1 MAFLISIFKQSNL
14 NHNKRESSLAK
25 FKTKEALIMTK
36 DPITIKNRVKN
47 KVKHHLSTTIAVV
60 NLSYLVYYIL
70 LFKNK
75 LLQELWPTTLLWTI
89 TLIVILSLNIIL
101 HRVILKA
108 LAQENYSKMFLLSKG
123 FFSMV
128 VCISTFGI
136 VGCMQTFRN
145 VHEHTNA
152 VAALFIFLA
161 INLVFCVFIAIQRVY
176 IEKCISDLQ
185 REDSNNKEL

>member
-1 MAFLISIFKQSNL
+1 
-14 NHNKRESSLAK
+14 
-25 FKTKEALIMTK
+25 MTK
-36 DPITIKNRVKN
+36 DSITIKN

-60 NLSYLVYYIL
+60 SLPYLVYYIL

-89 TLIVILSLNIIL
+89 TLTVTFSLSILL
-101 HRVILKA
+101 RKATLKV
-108 LAQENYSKMFLLSKG
+108 LAKENYSKMFLLSKG
-123 FFSMV
+123 FFSIVVSIV

-136 VGCMQTFRN
+136 VGCMQIFRN

-161 INLVFCVFIAIQRVY
+161 INLVFCAFIAIQRVY

-185 REDSNNKEL
+185 REDNRKVY

>member
-1 MAFLISIFKQSNL
+1 
-14 NHNKRESSLAK
+14 
-25 FKTKEALIMTK
+25 MTK

-60 NLSYLVYYIL
+60 SLPYLVYYIL

-75 LLQELWPTTLLWTI
+75 LLQELWPTALLLTI
-89 TLIVILSLNIIL
+89 TLIITLSLSIL
-101 HRVILKA
+101 LRRVTLKV
-108 LAQENYSKMFLLSKG
+108 LAKENYSKMFLLSKG
-123 FFSMV
+123 FFSIV

-161 INLVFCVFIAIQRVY
+161 INLVFCAFIAIQRIY

>member
-1 MAFLISIFKQSNL
+1 MLF
-14 NHNKRESSLAK
+14 RSL
-25 FKTKEALIMTK
+25 LR
-36 DPITIKNRVKN
+36 RV
-47 KVKHHLSTTIAVV
+47 T
-60 NLSYLVYYIL
+60 
-70 LFKNK
+70 
-75 LLQELWPTTLLWTI
+75 
-89 TLIVILSLNIIL
+89 
-101 HRVILKA
+101 LKA

-161 INLVFCVFIAIQRVY
+161 INLIFCAFIAIQRVY

>member
-1 MAFLISIFKQSNL
+1 
-14 NHNKRESSLAK
+14 
-25 FKTKEALIMTK
+25 MTK
-36 DPITIKNRVKN
+36 DSITIKNKVKN
-47 KVKHHLSTTIAVV
+47 KIKQRLNTTIAVV
-60 NLSYLVYYIL
+60 SLPYLVYYIL

-75 LLQELWPTTLLWTI
+75 LLQELWPTTLLLTI
-89 TLIVILSLNIIL
+89 TLIITLSLSIL
-101 HRVILKA
+101 LRRVTLKA

-145 VHEHTNA
+145 VHEYTNA
-152 VAALFIFLA
+152 AAALFIFLA
-161 INLVFCVFIAIQRVY
+161 INLIFCAFIAIQRIY

-185 REDSNNKEL
+185 REDNRKVY

>member
-1 MAFLISIFKQSNL
+1 
-14 NHNKRESSLAK
+14 
-25 FKTKEALIMTK
+25 MTK

-47 KVKHHLSTTIAVV
+47 KVKHHLSTTIVV
-60 NLSYLVYYIL
+60 VSLPYLVYYIL

-89 TLIVILSLNIIL
+89 TLIVALSLSIIL
-101 HRVILKA
+101 RRVTLKA

-136 VGCMQTFRN
+136 VGCMQIFRN

-161 INLVFCVFIAIQRVY
+161 INLVFCAFIAIQRVY

-185 REDSNNKEL
+185 REDGNNKEL

>member
-1 MAFLISIFKQSNL
+1 
-14 NHNKRESSLAK
+14 
-25 FKTKEALIMTK
+25 MTK
-36 DPITIKNRVKN
+36 DSITIKNKVKN
-47 KVKHHLSTTIAVV
+47 HLSITIAVV
-60 NLSYLVYYIL
+60 SLPYLVYYIL

-89 TLIVILSLNIIL
+89 SLSILLRKATLKV
-101 HRVILKA
+101 
-108 LAQENYSKMFLLSKG
+108 LAKENYSKMFLLSKG
-123 FFSMV
+123 FFSIV

-161 INLVFCVFIAIQRVY
+161 INLVFCAFIAIQRVY

-185 REDSNNKEL
+185 REDNRKVY

>member
-1 MAFLISIFKQSNL
+1 
-14 NHNKRESSLAK
+14 
-25 FKTKEALIMTK
+25 MTK
-36 DPITIKNRVKN
+36 DSITIKNKVKN
-47 KVKHHLSTTIAVV
+47 HLSITIAVV
-60 NLSYLVYYIL
+60 SLPYLVYYIL

-89 TLIVILSLNIIL
+89 TLIMLSLSIL
-101 HRVILKA
+101 LRRATLKA

-123 FFSMV
+123 FFSIV

-152 VAALFIFLA
+152 IVALFIFLA
-161 INLVFCVFIAIQRVY
+161 INLVFCAFIAIQRVY

-185 REDSNNKEL
+185 REDCNDKEL

>member
-1 MAFLISIFKQSNL
+1 
-14 NHNKRESSLAK
+14 
-25 FKTKEALIMTK
+25 MTK
-36 DPITIKNRVKN
+36 DSITIKNKVKN
-47 KVKHHLSTTIAVV
+47 KIKQRLNTTIAVV
-60 NLSYLVYYIL
+60 SLPYLVYYIL

-75 LLQELWPTTLLWTI
+75 LLQELWPTPLLWTI
-89 TLIVILSLNIIL
+89 TLTVTFSLSILL
-101 HRVILKA
+101 RKATLKA
-108 LAQENYSKMFLLSKG
+108 LAKENYSKMFLLFNG
-123 FFSMV
+123 FFSIVVSIV

-161 INLVFCVFIAIQRVY
+161 INLVFCAFIAIQRVY

-185 REDSNNKEL
+185 REDNRKVY

>member
-1 MAFLISIFKQSNL
+1 
-14 NHNKRESSLAK
+14 
-25 FKTKEALIMTK
+25 MTK

-60 NLSYLVYYIL
+60 SLPYLVYYIL

-75 LLQELWPTTLLWTI
+75 LLQELWTI
-89 TLIVILSLNIIL
+89 TLIIILSLSIIL

-108 LAQENYSKMFLLSKG
+108 LTQENYSKMFLLSKG
-123 FFSMV
+123 FFSIV

-161 INLVFCVFIAIQRVY
+161 INLAFCAFIAIQRVY

>member
-1 MAFLISIFKQSNL
+1 
-14 NHNKRESSLAK
+14 
-25 FKTKEALIMTK
+25 MTK
-36 DPITIKNRVKN
+36 DSITIKNKVKN
-47 KVKHHLSTTIAVV
+47 KIKQRLSITIAVV
-60 NLSYLVYYIL
+60 SLPYLVYYIL

-89 TLIVILSLNIIL
+89 TLTVTFSLSILL
-101 HRVILKA
+101 RKATLKA
-108 LAQENYSKMFLLSKG
+108 LAKENYSKMFLLSKG
-123 FFSMV
+123 FFSIV

-161 INLVFCVFIAIQRVY
+161 INLVFCAFIAIQRVY
-176 IEKCISDLQ
+176 IEKYISDLQ
-185 REDSNNKEL
+185 REDSNCKEL

>member
-1 MAFLISIFKQSNL
+1 
-14 NHNKRESSLAK
+14 
-25 FKTKEALIMTK
+25 MTK
-36 DPITIKNRVKN
+36 DSITIKNKVKN
-47 KVKHHLSTTIAVV
+47 KIKQRLSITIAVV
-60 NLSYLVYYIL
+60 SLPYLVYYIL

-75 LLQELWPTTLLWTI
+75 LLQELWPTPLLWTI
-89 TLIVILSLNIIL
+89 TLTVTFSLSILL
-101 HRVILKA
+101 RKATLKA
-108 LAQENYSKMFLLSKG
+108 LAKENYSKMFLLFKG
-123 FFSMV
+123 FFSIV

-161 INLVFCVFIAIQRVY
+161 INLVFCAFIAIQRVY

-185 REDSNNKEL
+185 REDGNNKEL

>member
-1 MAFLISIFKQSNL
+1 
-14 NHNKRESSLAK
+14 
-25 FKTKEALIMTK
+25 MTK

-60 NLSYLVYYIL
+60 SLPYLVYYIL

-75 LLQELWPTTLLWTI
+75 LLQELWPTALLLTI
-89 TLIVILSLNIIL
+89 TLIITLSLSIL
-101 HRVILKA
+101 LRRVTLKV

-161 INLVFCVFIAIQRVY
+161 INLVFCAFIAIQRIY

-185 REDSNNKEL
+185 REDNRKVY

>member
-1 MAFLISIFKQSNL
+1 
-14 NHNKRESSLAK
+14 
-25 FKTKEALIMTK
+25 MTK
-36 DPITIKNRVKN
+36 DPITIKNKVKN
-47 KVKHHLSTTIAVV
+47 KIKQRLSTTIAVV
-60 NLSYLVYYIL
+60 SLPYLVYYIL

-89 TLIVILSLNIIL
+89 TLIITLSLSILLRKAII
-101 HRVILKA
+101 KA
-108 LAQENYSKMFLLSKG
+108 LAKENYSKMFLLSKG

-136 VGCMQTFRN
+136 VECMQTFRN
-145 VHEHTNA
+145 VHEHTNV

-161 INLVFCVFIAIQRVY
+161 INLVFCAFIAIQRVY

-185 REDSNNKEL
+185 REDNRKVY

>member
-1 MAFLISIFKQSNL
+1 
-14 NHNKRESSLAK
+14 
-25 FKTKEALIMTK
+25 MTK
-36 DPITIKNRVKN
+36 DSITIKNRIKN

-60 NLSYLVYYIL
+60 SLPYLVYYIL

-89 TLIVILSLNIIL
+89 TLIITLSLSIL
-101 HRVILKA
+101 LRRVTIKA
-108 LAQENYSKMFLLSKG
+108 LAQENYSKMFLLPKG

-136 VGCMQTFRN
+136 VGCIQTFRN

-152 VAALFIFLA
+152 IAALFIFLA
-161 INLVFCVFIAIQRVY
+161 INLVFCAFIAIQRVY
-176 IEKCISDLQ
+176 MEKCISDLQ
-185 REDSNNKEL
+185 REDGNNKEL

>member
-1 MAFLISIFKQSNL
+1 
-14 NHNKRESSLAK
+14 
-25 FKTKEALIMTK
+25 MTK
-36 DPITIKNRVKN
+36 DLITIKNKVKN

-60 NLSYLVYYIL
+60 SLPYLVYYIL

-89 TLIVILSLNIIL
+89 TLIVALGLSIIL
-101 HRVILKA
+101 RRVTLKA

-128 VCISTFGI
+128 VFISTFGV
-136 VGCMQTFRN
+136 VGCMQTLRN

-161 INLVFCVFIAIQRVY
+161 INLVFCAFIAIQRIY

-185 REDSNNKEL
+185 REDGNNKEL